1 MNKTGIYA
9 VQGAISTVIAAIS
22 AKLGI
27 LFYVLSIF
35 AFVMVIDFISGMA
48 ASKKESIE
56 NPEDLTKGWSSRRGM
71 LGIFKKFGYILVVL
85 VAIVVDYIIF
95 KIAATLNINMPTTT
109 FFGLLVTVWFI
120 LNELLSIIENAGRMG
135 AEGIP
140 DFLIDAIVVLKG
152 KVEKKGAE
160 ENENKQ

>member
-1 MNKTGIYA
+1 MNKTGIYV
-9 VQGAISTVIAAIS
+9 VQGAISTGIAAIS
-22 AKLGI
+22 AKLGV
-27 LFYVLSIF
+27 LFYVLIIF
-35 AFVMVIDFISGMA
+35 AFAMIIDFISGMA

-56 NPEDLTKGWSSRRGM
+56 NPNDKTKGWSSKRGM

-85 VAIVVDYIIF
+85 VAIIVDYTIF

-109 FFGLLVTVWFI
+109 FFGLLVTTWFI

-140 DFLIDAIVVLKG
+140 EFLINAIIVLKG
-152 KVEKKGAE
+152 KVQQKGNE
-160 ENENKQ
+160 ESEGK

>member
-9 VQGAISTVIAAIS
+9 IQGAISTAIAAIS

-27 LFYVLSIF
+27 LFYVLIIF
-35 AFVMVIDFISGMA
+35 AFAMVIDFISGMA

-56 NPEDLTKGWSSRRGM
+56 NPEDLTKGWSSKRGM

-85 VAIVVDYIIF
+85 VAIIVDYVIF
-95 KIAATLNINMPTTT
+95 KVAATLNINMPTST

-135 AEGIP
+135 VDGIP
-140 DFLIDAIVVLKG
+140 DFLVNAITVLKG
-152 KVEKKGAE
+152 KVENKGDE
-160 ENENKQ
+160 ESEGK